1 MQNSFDQASVQLLQN
16 IVDRLEQNIVG
27 RLDSLEQRSVRIE
40 TRLCRFIE
48 TDGKEEVLSPRP
60 EPTTA
65 DA

>member
-16 IVDRLEQNIVG
+16 IVD

-60 EPTTA
+60 EPATD

>member
-16 IVDRLEQNIVG
+16 IVD

-60 EPTTA
+60 EPAAA